1 MCLNTAELVII
12 HANYLVNCSSL
23 LSAVLITDT
32 FMCILTLSHLII
44 LLQLDAKVAEL
55 IHEKSELSG
64 RIEED
69 QDEIEEMM
77 SK

>member
-1 MCLNTAELVII
+1 M
-12 HANYLVNCSSL
+12 
-23 LSAVLITDT
+23 
-32 FMCILTLSHLII
+32 II

-77 SK
+77 SKQRTQLHQVSISTYIHTYRLQSGKNIPINILQV

>member
-1 MCLNTAELVII
+1 M
-12 HANYLVNCSSL
+12 
-23 LSAVLITDT
+23 
-32 FMCILTLSHLII
+32 
-44 LLQLDAKVAEL
+44 QLESKVTEL

-77 SK
+77 SKQRTQLHQVTITIGT

>member
-1 MCLNTAELVII
+1 MYSNTFTIK
-12 HANYLVNCSSL
+12 
-23 LSAVLITDT
+23 
-32 FMCILTLSHLII
+32 

-77 SK
+77 SKQRTQLHQVSISIYIPRAY

>member
-1 MCLNTAELVII
+1 M
-12 HANYLVNCSSL
+12 
-23 LSAVLITDT
+23 
-32 FMCILTLSHLII
+32 
-44 LLQLDAKVAEL
+44 AEL

-77 SK
+77 SKQRTQLHQVNISIYIPRAY